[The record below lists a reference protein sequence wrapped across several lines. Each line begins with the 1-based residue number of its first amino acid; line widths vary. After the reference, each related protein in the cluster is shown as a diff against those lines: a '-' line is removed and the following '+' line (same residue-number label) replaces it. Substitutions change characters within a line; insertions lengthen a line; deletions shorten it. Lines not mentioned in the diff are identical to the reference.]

1 MVKKFFP
8 VTRRLFMFEVGLSF
22 HSVEEIQTFEWK
34 LMFNTSFWCCLFSV
48 HEAVLTFDS
57 VKEMRNWKL
66 PKQFFPVVL
75 FIWTVLTNFLFSA
88 AKEIQNCEY
97 LRMKDIKQQFLFTIM
112 FKIVA
117 VLELQHESFKS

>member
-1 MVKKFFP
+1 M
-8 VTRRLFMFEVGLSF
+8 
-22 HSVEEIQTFEWK
+22 
-34 LMFNTSFWCCLFSV
+34 

-57 VKEMRNWKL
+57 VEEMRNWKL

-88 AKEIQNCEY
+88 AKEIHNCEY

-117 VLELQHESFKS
+117 VFELQHESFKS